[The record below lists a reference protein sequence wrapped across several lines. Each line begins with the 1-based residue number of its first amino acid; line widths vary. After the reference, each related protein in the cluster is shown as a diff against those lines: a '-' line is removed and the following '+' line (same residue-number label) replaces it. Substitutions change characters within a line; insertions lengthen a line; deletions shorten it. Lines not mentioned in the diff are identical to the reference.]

1 MHDVERF
8 SLQVIPVIDLKSGQV
23 VHAKHGNRHA
33 YQPIK
38 SKLSAASDVFSIVE
52 GLLKLYPFRTI
63 YMADIDAITNSG
75 NHFEQIE
82 LLSSRYPH
90 ITWWVDNGVR
100 NVNARILYAPQ
111 ANIRA
116 VFGSENIHQL
126 QDYRAISD
134 AYKSG
139 HVLSLDKLEGSKLDN
154 GELGAK
160 ELHETGLYWPDDVI
174 CMTLNNVGS
183 NAGTDITRLQTLQQL
198 NLARKK
204 PANLFAA
211 GGVRN
216 MEDLFTLKQLNVA
229 GTLVASALH
238 SGEITAQQ
246 LSGFCSLDVAWRNQG
261 M

>member
-1 MHDVERF
+1 M
-8 SLQVIPVIDLKSGQV
+8 

-38 SKLSAASDVFSIVE
+38 SILSASSEVFSIVE

-75 NHFEQIE
+75 HHFEQIE
-82 LLSSRYPH
+82 LLCSMYPH

-100 NVNARILYAPQ
+100 NVEAHILYTPQ

-116 VFGSENIHQL
+116 VFGSEHIHTL
-126 QDYRAISD
+126 QDYHAMSY
-134 AYKSG
+134 AYKSR
-139 HVLSLDKLEGSKLDN
+139 HVLSLDKLDNVKLDN
-154 GELGAK
+154 VKLDNAELGAA
-160 ELHETGLYWPDDVI
+160 ELHHTGLHWPDDAI

-183 NAGTDITRLQTLQQL
+183 KAGPDIARLQALQQL
-198 NLARKK
+198 NLARKN
-204 PANLFAA
+204 PANLYAA

-216 MEDLFTLKQLNVA
+216 MEDLLALKQLGVA
-229 GTLVASALH
+229 GALVASALH

-246 LSGFCSLDVAWRNQG
+246 LSGFYSLDEA
-261 M
+261 

>member
-1 MHDVERF
+1 M
-8 SLQVIPVIDLKSGQV
+8 IPVIDLKNAQV

-38 SKLSAASDVFSIVE
+38 SILSASSDVFSIVE

-63 YMADIDAITNSG
+63 YMADIDAISNSG

-82 LLSSRYPH
+82 LLCSMYPH

-100 NVNARILYAPQ
+100 NLNARILYAPQ

-126 QDYRAISD
+126 QDYRAMSY
-134 AYKSG
+134 AYKSR
-139 HVLSLDKLEGSKLDN
+139 HVLSLDKLDNVKLDSA
-154 GELGAK
+154 ELGAA
-160 ELHETGLYWPDDVI
+160 ELHHTGLYWPDDVI

-183 NAGTDITRLQTLQQL
+183 NAGADITRLQALMQL
-198 NLARKK
+198 NKSRKK
-204 PANLFAA
+204 PARLYAA

-216 MEDLFTLKQLNVA
+216 MDDLLALKQLVVA
-229 GTLVASALH
+229 GALVATALH
-238 SGEITAQQ
+238 NGEITGQQ
-246 LSGFCSLDVAWRNQG
+246 LSVFCNLDAA
-261 M
+261 

>member
-1 MHDVERF
+1 M
-8 SLQVIPVIDLKSGQV
+8 IDLKNAQV

-33 YQPIK
+33 YLPIQ
-38 SKLSAASDVFSIVE
+38 SVLSASSDVFSIVE

-82 LLSSRYPH
+82 LLSSLYPH

-100 NVNARILYAPQ
+100 NVNAHILYAPQ

-116 VFGSENIHQL
+116 VFGSENIHTL
-126 QDYRAISD
+126 QDYRAMSY
-134 AYKSG
+134 AYKSR
-139 HVLSLDKLEGSKLDN
+139 HVISLDKLDSA
-154 GELGAK
+154 ELGAA
-160 ELHETGLYWPDDVI
+160 ELHNTGLYWPDDAI

-183 NAGTDITRLQTLQQL
+183 NTGPDIVRLLALQQL

-204 PANLFAA
+204 PAKLFAA

-216 MEDLFTLKQLNVA
+216 MEDILALKQLGVSGA
-229 GTLVASALH
+229 LVASAFH

-246 LSGFCSLDVAWRNQG
+246 LSGFCSLDVA
-261 M
+261 

>member
-1 MHDVERF
+1 
-8 SLQVIPVIDLKSGQV
+8 
-23 VHAKHGNRHA
+23 
-33 YQPIK
+33 
-38 SKLSAASDVFSIVE
+38 
-52 GLLKLYPFRTI
+52 
-63 YMADIDAITNSG
+63 MADIDAITNSG

-82 LLSSRYPH
+82 LLSSMYPH

-116 VFGSENIHQL
+116 VFGSENIQTL
-126 QDYRAISD
+126 QDYRAMSY
-134 AYKSG
+134 AYKSR
-139 HVLSLDKLEGSKLDN
+139 HVLSLDKLDNVKLDSA
-154 GELGAK
+154 ELGAA
-160 ELHETGLYWPDDVI
+160 ELHHTGLYWPDDVI

-183 NAGTDITRLQTLQQL
+183 NAGPDIARLQALQQL

-216 MEDLFTLKQLNVA
+216 MEDLLTLKQLNVA

-238 SGEITAQQ
+238 NGQITAQH
-246 LSGFCSLDVAWRNQG
+246 LSGFCSLDVT
-261 M
+261 